1 MRVWWGTQVGESGWT
16 EALNLESRA
25 DLDQAQ
31 DFSVRPVLI
40 RARMPSWGAVAEVV
54 ARLEVVG
61 SSFERTMVRF
71 PAQLCNSRDAFACA
85 FRETQQIFKKPSR
98 PSLN

>member
-1 MRVWWGTQVGESGWT
+1 MD
-16 EALNLESRA
+16 SRA

-71 PAQLCNSRDAFACA
+71 PAQLCSCLMIFLLAL
-85 FRETQQIFKKPSR
+85 FREPSR
-98 PSLN
+98 PMVTTALDTQRWGVPGIGTLT